1 MVTMLQSSLP
11 AETQHP
17 APVSPFPRGVQF
29 TPVPNPLLAGL
40 LEQIE
45 DIHELKLT
53 LRIIWALHRKK
64 SPLPSVTAQELCKD
78 RSVAAMFRASGKELE
93 AAVAAALEAA
103 VARGTLLE
111 VPAGDGESGSRFL
124 LNTDPVRR
132 ALERKGIQ
140 AVPVPGGPEAEMP
153 QAEEQPGLSQGVFRV
168 YEENIGPLTPLITE
182 SISAALHEHPEADI
196 VDAIKV
202 AVEHNARSWKYVTA
216 VLRRWSVEGRDAREP
231 DGKPERHSEE
241 NRSDEFIERYL
252 ERQRARGNQH
262 PV

>member
-1 MVTMLQSSLP
+1 
-11 AETQHP
+11 
-17 APVSPFPRGVQF
+17 
-29 TPVPNPLLAGL
+29 
-40 LEQIE
+40 
-45 DIHELKLT
+45 
-53 LRIIWALHRKK
+53 
-64 SPLPSVTAQELCKD
+64 
-78 RSVAAMFRASGKELE
+78 
-93 AAVAAALEAA
+93 
-103 VARGTLLE
+103 
-111 VPAGDGESGSRFL
+111 
-124 LNTDPVRR
+124 
-132 ALERKGIQ
+132 
-140 AVPVPGGPEAEMP
+140 
-153 QAEEQPGLSQGVFRV
+153 LSQGVFRV

-262 PV
+262 SV